1 MYGKGQKGHVALLKE
16 SSIKTVRLHISGDIA
31 LYGIRHPSER

>member
-1 MYGKGQKGHVALLKE
+1 MYGKGQKGHLALFKE
-16 SSIKTVRLHISGDIA
+16 LSIKTVRLYISSDIA